1 MTPPS
6 LLARQADPPI
16 IPFDRRASVRHACAL
31 EALSRPLEQ
40 PGPICWGA
48 TVQDVSEGGL
58 GLLVCYPFK
67 PGTPLTVELRTAAGA
82 PKTVQARVIHA
93 QDLSDGTWRV
103 GCELTGR
110 LTREELT
117 ELL

>member
-6 LLARQADPPI
+6 VLARQTDTPI
-16 IPFDRRASVRHACAL
+16 TPLDRRASIRLVCDL
-31 EALSRPLEQ
+31 EVLSRPLE
-40 PGPICWGA
+40 PAGSICWGA

-67 PGTPLTVELRTAAGA
+67 AGTHLTVELRTRAGA
-82 PKTVQARVIHA
+82 PKTVQARVVHA

-103 GCELTGR
+103 GCELTSR
-110 LTREELT
+110 LSPEELV